1 MPEISGKGKIKFDLD
16 PKLLL
21 GGDQKNSKSAANQTP
36 F

>member
-16 PKLLL
+16 PKKLL
-21 GGDQKNSKSAANQTP
+21 GGDQKNSKSAAHQTP